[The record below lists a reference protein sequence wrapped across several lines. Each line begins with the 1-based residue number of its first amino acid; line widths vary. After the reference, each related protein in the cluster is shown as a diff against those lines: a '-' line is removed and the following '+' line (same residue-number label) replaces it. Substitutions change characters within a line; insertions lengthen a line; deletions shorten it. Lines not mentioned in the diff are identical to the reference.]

1 MIIGRTSRRRVA
13 ETRGASPHAD
23 GLMHAPSTRGRKRK
37 NQSHGLPWDPSNAA
51 RANMPRASGVPGAQ
65 TPILKRPY
73 YNLITGR
80 EPDEDIADAVVG
92 KYGEYTHN

>member
-1 MIIGRTSRRRVA
+1 
-13 ETRGASPHAD
+13 
-23 GLMHAPSTRGRKRK
+23 
-37 NQSHGLPWDPSNAA
+37 
-51 RANMPRASGVPGAQ
+51 MPRASGVPGAQ
-65 TPILKRPY
+65 TPIVKRPY